1 MDPLPAQNSDPRSRA
16 FAFARAEDKPA
27 RGAGQAFRTLAVLA
41 FVALALRAG
50 DAVPGWISDL
60 PRGVHLCASVDEA
73 EMRTGLHL
81 GKLYQGLPGNALL
94 ADGIRATAR
103 PFPAV
108 AMALQGGDGKSQLT
122 LFRSRG
128 GEIPAT
134 LRTPLPSFH
143 EITVPIGPRL
153 SASLKAE
160 RRADGSVWQELEWSE
175 GTITTALRFNGRT
188 VDLLRVARQL
198 AQDGENGED
207 GEDGENSED
216 GP

>member
-16 FAFARAEDKPA
+16 FPFARAQDKAA
-27 RGAGQAFRTLAVLA
+27 RAAGHAFRTLAVLA
-41 FVALALRAG
+41 SVALALRAG

-60 PRGVHLCASVDEA
+60 PRGVHLCASLDEA
-73 EMRTGLHL
+73 EVRTGLHL
-81 GKLYQGLPGNALL
+81 GKLHQGLPGHALM
-94 ADGIRATAR
+94 AGGIRTAAR
-103 PFPAV
+103 PFPAI

-143 EITVPIGPRL
+143 EITIPLRPGL

-160 RRADGSVWQELEWSE
+160 RRADSSVWQDLEWSE
-175 GTITTALRFNGRT
+175 GTIITALRFNGRT
-188 VDLLRVARQL
+188 VDLLGLARQL
-198 AQDGENGED
+198 AQDGK
-207 GEDGENSED
+207 D